1 MSEAK
6 ATEPSLEPKR
16 RGPSKRK
23 SLKLPQ
29 GVRLDAEGNFYLD
42 YYAGG
47 RRVREWI
54 GPNKRLALT
63 VMGKRRMEI
72 AEGKH
77 LDKKM
82 VRRVTLRQ
90 YAEEYARVYSARKKS
105 AKREEV

>member
-1 MSEAK
+1 MNAPTSRK
-6 ATEPSLEPKR
+6 S

-23 SLKLPQ
+23 TLRLPP
-29 GVRLDAEGNFYLD
+29 GVRQDTKGNYFLD

-54 GPNKRLALT
+54 GPNKRLAVT
-63 VMGKRRMEI
+63 VMGKRRTEI
-72 AEGKH
+72 VEGKL

-82 VRRVTLRQ
+82 TRRVTLRQ
-90 YAEEYARVYSARKKS
+90 YAAEYARVYSARKKS